1 MGGKMKKSFYLTT
14 PIYYPNDNLHLG
26 HTYTTI
32 IADTIK
38 KFKEAQGYDVYLVT
52 GTDDHGQ
59 KIQASAAKYHQEPKD
74 YIDPIVE
81 SAKKLW
87 EKLEIDYDSFVRSTD
102 EDHCENVQKIFQQLY
117 DQGDIYKDVYKGNYC
132 IHCEAF
138 FSESQLEE
146 GKACPDCHR
155 ETVYQEQESY
165 FFRLSEYKDDLLK
178 LYEEQPEFLQP
189 ESRKNEMVKNFL
201 SGELQDLSVSRNN
214 FDWGVP
220 VPFDPDHV
228 IYVWIDALSCYL
240 TGVGYGHDDEKFE
253 KFWPANLHLVGKE
266 IVRFHAIIW
275 PALLMA
281 LDLPVPERVFGH
293 GWILF
298 DNNKMS
304 KSVGNVMYPEPM
316 IDLYGIDALKYFIL
330 REFIFGQDGNF
341 TTERFF
347 QRINS
352 DLTNDLGNLVS
363 RTVTMVEKY
372 FDGILPEPGELED
385 VDKDLIS
392 IAEGKKRIVEERMDD
407 LNISGALEAIFTLIG
422 RTNLYIDETE
432 PWVLAKEDTER
443 LKTVLYNLC
452 ESLRIIT
459 VLLKPFLTHTAEEIQ
474 KQIPFDSF
482 NLDTAATFNQLKP
495 GIKIVRG
502 ENLFP
507 RLDVEKEIERLSEA
521 NEKLMKER
529 ESEKKEGMEEEEQVS
544 FEEFSKI
551 EFKTAEIISCENHPD
566 ADRLYVIEVD
576 LEDEKRTIVSGLKEH
591 FTKEELLGQIV
602 VVVVNLKTAVLRG
615 VESNGMLL
623 AAENEE
629 GKLTLITT
637 LEDVGKGAIIS

>member
-1 MGGKMKKSFYLTT
+1 MKKTFYLTT

-38 KFKEAQGYDVYLVT
+38 KFKEAQGYEVFFVT
-52 GTDDHGQ
+52 GTDEHGQ
-59 KIQASAAKYHQEPKD
+59 KIATQAEKYNQEPID
-74 YIDPIVE
+74 YINPIVE

-87 EKLEIDYDSFVRSTD
+87 EKLEINTDAFVRSTSP
-102 EDHCENVQKIFQQLY
+102 EHYKNVQKIFQQLY

-138 FSESQLEE
+138 FTESQLEE
-146 GKACPDCHR
+146 GNLCPDCHR
-155 ETVYQEQESY
+155 ETAYQEQESY
-165 FFRLSEYKDDLLK
+165 FFRLSKYKDDLLK
-178 LYEEQPEFLQP
+178 LYEEHPEFLQP
-189 ESRKNEMVKNFL
+189 ESRKNEMINNFL

-240 TGVGYGHDDEKFE
+240 TGVGYGHDEELFE
-253 KFWPANLHLVGKE
+253 KFWPASLHLVGKE

-281 LDLPVPERVFGH
+281 LDLPLPKEVFGH

-304 KSVGNVMYPEPM
+304 KSVGNIMYPEPI
-316 IDLYGIDALKYFIL
+316 IDLYGIDALKYYIL

-392 IAEGKKRIVEERMDD
+392 IAEGKKKIVEERMDD

-432 PWVLAKEDTER
+432 PWVLAKENTER

-452 ESLRIIT
+452 ESLRIVS
-459 VLLKPFLTHTAEEIQ
+459 VLLKPFLTHTSEKIQ
-474 KQIPFDSF
+474 EQIPFDSF
-482 NLDTAATFNQLKP
+482 DWDTSGKFFGLKS
-495 GIKIVRG
+495 GIKIIRG

-507 RLDVEKEIERLSEA
+507 RLDVEKEIERLSNA
-521 NEKLMKER
+521 NDELMKER
-529 ESEKKEGMEEEEQVS
+529 EGEKLEMSGGKEDLIS
-544 FEEFSKI
+544 FEEFLNVK
-551 EFKTAEIISCENHPD
+551 FKTAEIISCEDHPD
-566 ADRLYVIEVD
+566 ADRLYVLEVD
-576 LEDEKRTIVSGLKEH
+576 LGDEKRTIVSGLKE
-591 FTKEELLGQIV
+591 FYKPEELVGKTV
-602 VVVVNLKTAVLRG
+602 VVVVNLQPAKLRG
-615 VESNGMLL
+615 IESNGMLL
-623 AAENEE
+623 AAENEQGE
-629 GKLTLITT
+629 LTLITT
-637 LEDVGKGAIIS
+637 LEDVGKGAVIS